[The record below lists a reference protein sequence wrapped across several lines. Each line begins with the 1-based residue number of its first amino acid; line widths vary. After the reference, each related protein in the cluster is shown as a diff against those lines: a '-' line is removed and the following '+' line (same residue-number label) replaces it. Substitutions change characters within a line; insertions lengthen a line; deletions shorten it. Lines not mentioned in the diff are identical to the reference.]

1 MKRVVAFALTGL
13 VLAACSTSPAP
24 NVASAAP
31 RAAVVQPAA
40 LPAGVSFQEAT
51 WYSEQVKLSGR
62 LFIPSVFTP
71 GTWLLPPGVNAPPKA
86 AAVVLAPA
94 YGETAETLDAYAA
107 ELAAQGII
115 ALAVDYRGWGR
126 SGAELYLGERV
137 STYDAQRFSEHTAD
151 IVYRRGRIDP
161 EQQVQDLRNAITY
174 LQSLPNVDRAKIGV
188 AGLGL
193 GGGHVISVMAMD
205 ARAKAGVA
213 ITPDIPGQ
221 GEEEKSFV
229 PDAKTQA
236 EMIKLARE
244 GAPPR
249 TALAAKARNEQ
260 ENRIMAH
267 EYKPYWRLDAIPQT
281 AAVRFIIAEND
292 KAIDNSANAR
302 SAAKELKGPND
313 VKVIA
318 RAEHKLDAAQTAE
331 AAKLTAEWLKQKL

>member
-1 MKRVVAFALTGL
+1 MKRTFALACAGL
-13 VLAACSTSPAP
+13 AFLAIQPPA
-24 NVASAAP
+24 SSQAP
-31 RAAVVQPAA
+31 AKPPVAA
-40 LPAGVSFQEAT
+40 LSSGVTFKEAN

-62 LFIPSVFTP
+62 LFMPA
-71 GTWLLPPGVNAPPKA
+71 NASKA
-86 AAVVLAPA
+86 PAVVLAPDT
-94 YGETAETLDAYAA
+94 GRTAETLDAYAA
-107 ELAAQGII
+107 ELAAQGIV

-151 IVYRRGRIDP
+151 IIYRRGRIDP

-205 ARAKAGVA
+205 ARAKVGVA

-221 GEEEKSFV
+221 GEEKKSFV
-229 PDAKTQA
+229 PDAKTRA

-249 TALAAKARNEQ
+249 TAAATKARNEQ
-260 ENRIMAH
+260 ENRLMAG

-281 AAVRFIIAEND
+281 SAVRFIIAEND
-292 KAIDNSANAR
+292 MAVDNTTNAR
-302 SAAKELKGPND
+302 AAARGLKGAND

-318 RAEHKLDAAQTAE
+318 KADHKLSAPQTSE

>member
-1 MKRVVAFALTGL
+1 MKSQALLALAGL
-13 VLAACSTSPAP
+13 ALAACSTSPAP
-24 NVASAAP
+24 NVVDSAP
-31 RAAVVQPAA
+31 RAAIASPAS
-40 LPAGVSFQEAT
+40 LPASVSFSEAS

-62 LFIPSVFTP
+62 VFTP
-71 GTWLLPPGVNAPPKA
+71 ASATTAAKAP
-86 AAVVLAPA
+86 AVVLAPA
-94 YGETAETLDAYAA
+94 YGETADTLDAYAA
-107 ELAAQGII
+107 ELAAQGIF

-137 STYDAQRFSEHTAD
+137 STYDAQRLSEHTAD
-151 IVYRRGRIDP
+151 IIYRRGRIDP

-205 ARAKAGVA
+205 ARAKVGVA
-213 ITPDIPGQ
+213 VTPDIPGH

-249 TALAAKARNEQ
+249 TASAAKARNEQ
-260 ENRIMAH
+260 ENRLMAN
-267 EYKPYWRLDAIPQT
+267 EYKPFWRLDAVPQT
-281 AAVRFIIAEND
+281 ASVRFIIAEND
-292 KAIDNSANAR
+292 TSAR
-302 SAAKELKGPND
+302 PAAKELKGAND

-318 RAEHKLDAAQTAE
+318 KTGQKLDAAQTSE
-331 AAKLTAEWLKQKL
+331 AAKLAAEWLKQKL

>member
-1 MKRVVAFALTGL
+1 MTRTLALALAGLAF
-13 VLAACSTSPAP
+13 AACSTTPTT
-24 NVASAAP
+24 NVANSAP
-31 RAAVVQPAA
+31 RAAIVAPSG
-40 LPAGVSFQEAT
+40 LPANVTFSEAA

-62 LFIPSVFTP
+62 LFMPASATA
-71 GTWLLPPGVNAPPKA
+71 GAKAP
-86 AAVVLAPA
+86 AVVLAPA
-94 YGETAETLDAYAA
+94 YGEAADTLDAYAA
-107 ELAAQGII
+107 ELAAQGIV
-115 ALAVDYRGWGR
+115 ALTVDYRGWGR

-188 AGLGL
+188 AGMGL

-205 ARAKAGVA
+205 ARAKVGVA

-236 EMIKLARE
+236 EMIRLARD
-244 GAPPR
+244 GGPPR
-249 TALAAKARNEQ
+249 TAAAAKARNEQ
-260 ENRIMAH
+260 ENRLMGN
-267 EYKPYWRLDAIPQT
+267 EYKPFWRLDAIPQT
-281 AAVRFIIAEND
+281 ASVRFIIAESD
-292 KAIDNSANAR
+292 EFLDNFTNAR
-302 SAAKELKGPND
+302 PAAKELKGAND

-318 RAEHKLDAAQTAE
+318 KASHTLNAAQTSE

>member
-1 MKRVVAFALTGL
+1 MTRTLALALAGLAF
-13 VLAACSTSPAP
+13 AACSTSPAP
-24 NVASAAP
+24 NVANTAP
-31 RAAVVQPAA
+31 RAAVGAPAQ
-40 LPAGVSFQEAT
+40 LPANVSFSEAG

-62 LFIPSVFTP
+62 LFTPSSASASAK
-71 GTWLLPPGVNAPPKA
+71 AP
-86 AAVVLAPA
+86 AVVLAPA
-94 YGETAETLDAYAA
+94 YGETADTLDAYAA
-107 ELAAQGII
+107 ELAAQGIV

-126 SGAELYLGERV
+126 SGAELYLGERI
-137 STYDAQRFSEHTAD
+137 STYDAQRFVEQTPD
-151 IVYRRGRIDP
+151 IIFRRGRIDP

-205 ARAKAGVA
+205 ARAKVGVA

-229 PDAKTQA
+229 PDAATQA

-249 TALAAKARNEQ
+249 TAAATKARNEQ
-260 ENRIMAH
+260 ENRLMAN

-281 AAVRFIIAEND
+281 ASVRFIIAEND
-292 KAIDNSANAR
+292 EFLDNFTNAR
-302 SAAKELKGPND
+302 PASKELKGAND

-318 RAEHKLDAAQTAE
+318 RASHKLNAAQTSE

>member
-1 MKRVVAFALTGL
+1 MTRTFAFIGALALAGL
-13 VLAACSTSPAP
+13 AFAACSTSPAP
-24 NVASAAP
+24 NVANSAP
-31 RAAVVQPAA
+31 RAAVAAPAS
-40 LPAGVSFQEAT
+40 LPASVSFSEAS

-62 LFIPSVFTP
+62 LFTP
-71 GTWLLPPGVNAPPKA
+71 ASAAAGAKAP
-86 AAVVLAPA
+86 AVVLAPA
-94 YGETAETLDAYAA
+94 YGETADSLDAYAA
-107 ELAAQGII
+107 ELAAQGIV

-151 IVYRRGRIDP
+151 IIYRRGRIDP

-193 GGGHVISVMAMD
+193 GGGHVVSVMAMD
-205 ARAKAGVA
+205 TRAKVGVA

-249 TALAAKARNEQ
+249 TPAATKARNEQ
-260 ENRIMAH
+260 ENRLMAN

-281 AAVRFIIAEND
+281 SAVRFIIAEND
-292 KAIDNSANAR
+292 EVEDNSANAGP
-302 SAAKELKGPND
+302 AAKELKGPND
-313 VKVIA
+313 VKEIA
-318 RAEHKLDAAQTAE
+318 RASHKLNAAQTSE
-331 AAKLTAEWLKQKL
+331 AAKLTAEWLKARF